1 MNEPLLL
8 LKRETHIRLLTL
20 IHSVPSTLS
29 PGLSPDRGGQLP
41 GPLDSCSQVWEHQ
54 SVTVAGEKVVTDFA
68 KKHAQ
73 SRKPL
78 ARFLAV
84 AHEAEWKHMA
94 EIKETLSGTDFD
106 PDTQSYIFNISGN
119 KYRLIAFINFEK
131 QTMLVDTV
139 MTHEEYNKR
148 K

>member
-1 MNEPLLL
+1 M
-8 LKRETHIRLLTL
+8 
-20 IHSVPSTLS
+20 
-29 PGLSPDRGGQLP
+29 
-41 GPLDSCSQVWEHQ
+41 
-54 SVTVAGEKVVTDFA
+54 TVAGEKVVTDFA

-84 AHEAEWKHMA
+84 AREAEWKHMP
-94 EIKETLSGTDFD
+94 EVKETLPGTDFD

-119 KYRLIAFINFEK
+119 KYRLIAFIDFEK